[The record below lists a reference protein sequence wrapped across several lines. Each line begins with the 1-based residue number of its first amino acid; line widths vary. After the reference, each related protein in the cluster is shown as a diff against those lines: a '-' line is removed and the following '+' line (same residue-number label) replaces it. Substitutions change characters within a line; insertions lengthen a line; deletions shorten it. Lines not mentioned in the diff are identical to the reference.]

1 MAFKICWNHHFMAK
15 ACGLEFGL
23 KNESAK
29 LDIKLPHGEFQKYT
43 TNESETSFNSS
54 HMAFGS
60 CVSCQTGGN
69 ELALEIP
76 ILPSLEK
83 LPFH

>member
-29 LDIKLPHGEFQKYT
+29 LDIKLPHGEFQNYT
-43 TNESETSFNSS
+43 SNESGTSCNSS
-54 HMAFGS
+54 HMSFRE
-60 CVSCQTGGN
+60 CVSCQRGGI
-69 ELALEIP
+69 ELACEIP
-76 ILPSLEK
+76 FLPSLGN
-83 LPFH
+83 